1 MIQTLPASVSVPMLE
16 VSSHLGLPPIATYAA
31 FALWNYAPLV
41 EGAPLTMENLSSL
54 VTITGTKDEAWFYLI
69 SVAMEARGGEIV
81 PAVMRAMD
89 AVRADNA
96 AAVNQC
102 LLDFADSLKDIG
114 ALLNRMYEHCDPE
127 VFYHHIRPFL
137 AGTKNMG
144 KAGLPNGVFY
154 EEGDGK
160 GEWRLHSGG
169 SNAQSS
175 LIQFFDVFLG
185 VEHGPTGGGGGGN
198 VYLSQMRDYMPGP
211 HRDFLNHMDKISNV
225 RDYVMTSASGPDVMD
240 AYNLAVQRLREF
252 RDIHIQIVVKY
263 VVIPSRKVP
272 EKQPDGMNL
281 AVASTND
288 KSQLRGTGGT
298 ELMPFLKQSR
308 DETQRATVD

>member
-1 MIQTLPASVSVPMLE
+1 
-16 VSSHLGLPPIATYAA
+16 
-31 FALWNYAPLV
+31 
-41 EGAPLTMENLSSL
+41 
-54 VTITGTKDEAWFYLI
+54 
-69 SVAMEARGGEIV
+69 MEARGGEIV

-89 AVRADNA
+89 AVRSNNA
-96 AAVNQC
+96 AAVNES
-102 LLDFADSLKDIG
+102 LLTFAESLKDIG
-114 ALLNRMYEHCDPE
+114 RLLNRMYEHCDPE
-127 VFYHHIRPFL
+127 VFYHRIRPFL
-137 AGTKNMG
+137 AGTKNMA

-154 EEGDGK
+154 EEGEEK
-160 GEWRLHSGG
+160 GEWRMHSGG

-185 VEHGPTGGGGGGN
+185 VEHGPTGGHGAGKGGN

-211 HRDFLNHMDKISNV
+211 HRAFLNHMDKISNV
-225 RDYVMTSASGPDVMD
+225 REYVMTSASGPDVMD

-288 KSQLRGTGGT
+288 KKELRGTGGT

>member
-1 MIQTLPASVSVPMLE
+1 MLE

-31 FALWNYAPLV
+31 FALWNFAPLV
-41 EGAPLTMENLSSL
+41 EEAPLTMENLSSL

-89 AVRADNA
+89 AVRVDNA
-96 AAVNQC
+96 EAVNQC
-102 LLDFADSLKDIG
+102 LLEFVESLKDIG
-114 ALLNRMYEHCDPE
+114 TLLNRMYEHCDPE
-127 VFYHHIRPFL
+127 VFYHRIRPFL
-137 AGTKNMG
+137 AGTKNMA

-154 EEGDGK
+154 DEGDNK
-160 GEWRLHSGG
+160 GEWRHHSGG

-225 RDYVMTSASGPDVMD
+225 RNYVMTSASGPEVMD

-281 AVASTND
+281 AVASTNE
-288 KSQLRGTGGT
+288 KSKLRGTGGT